1 MQETV
6 ELRDG
11 TKVLIRP
18 MKGKDLPVAASF
30 FRGLPKE
37 DRAFLRRD
45 VYRKEV
51 VAELIAEIK
60 AGKAK
65 RLVAEHGG
73 KIVAE
78 GALELEGHSWK
89 RHVGELRI
97 VVGRK
102 FQRKGLGM
110 LMARSLYRLA
120 AAEKIEELVVR
131 MMRPQI
137 AARKIFRRLGFHQ
150 ETLLTE
156 YVKDLEG
163 RRQDLVVMRCDLEGL
178 WRELEDYFDHSDWRR
193 AR

>member
-1 MQETV
+1 MKNVV
-6 ELRDG
+6 ELKDG
-11 TKVLIRP
+11 TEVVIRP
-18 MKGKDLPVAASF
+18 MKRKDLPMAATF

-45 VYRKEV
+45 VYRREV
-51 VAELIAEIK
+51 VAEMFAEIE
-60 AGKAK
+60 AGRA
-65 RLVAEHGG
+65 RRPVAEYQG

-78 GALELEGHSWK
+78 GALELESRAWK
-89 RHVGELRI
+89 KPVGELRI
-97 VVGRK
+97 VISRK

-110 LMARSLYRLA
+110 LMARELYRLA

-178 WRELEDYFDHSDWRR
+178 WLELEDYFDRSDWRR

>member
-1 MQETV
+1 MRENV

-11 TKVLIRP
+11 TEVVIRP
-18 MKGKDLPVAASF
+18 MSRKDLPVAATF

-37 DRAFLRRD
+37 DRAYLRRD
-45 VYRKEV
+45 VYRRDV
-51 VAELIAEIK
+51 VAEMIAEIK
-60 AGKAK
+60 TGRAR
-65 RLVAEHGG
+65 RLVAEHQG

-78 GALELEGHSWK
+78 GALELESHAWK

-97 VVGRK
+97 VVSRK

-110 LMARSLYRLA
+110 FMARELYRLA

-156 YVKDLEG
+156 YVKDLKG

-178 WRELEDYFDHSDWRR
+178 WQELEHYFDHSDWRR